1 MTDIPALNLP
11 AAAPD
16 IRMMAEYKEVYDP
29 LRRRW
34 VALTPEEWVRQHFV
48 AWLTGALGYPASL
61 MANEVGLRLN
71 GTLRRCD
78 TIIYD
83 RSLRPLVVVEY
94 KAPSVTISQRA
105 FDQIARYNLVLRA
118 RALMVSN
125 GLLHYCC
132 IYCPDGT
139 YRFLS
144 EVPSYGQLT
153 GMLAVFDRQTAQK

>member
-11 AAAPD
+11 AAALD
-16 IRMMAEYKEVYDP
+16 IRMIADHKEIYDP

-48 AWLTGALGYPASL
+48 AWLTGPLGYPASL

-71 GTLRRCD
+71 GMLRRCD

-94 KAPSVTISQRA
+94 KAPSVAISQRV
-105 FDQIARYNLVLRA
+105 FDQIARYNMVLQA
-118 RALMVSN
+118 RALVVSN
-125 GLLHYCC
+125 GLSHYCC

-139 YRFLS
+139 YRFLP
-144 EVPSYGQLT
+144 EIPSYGRLT
-153 GMLAVFDRQTAQK
+153 GILADLDRQTAQK